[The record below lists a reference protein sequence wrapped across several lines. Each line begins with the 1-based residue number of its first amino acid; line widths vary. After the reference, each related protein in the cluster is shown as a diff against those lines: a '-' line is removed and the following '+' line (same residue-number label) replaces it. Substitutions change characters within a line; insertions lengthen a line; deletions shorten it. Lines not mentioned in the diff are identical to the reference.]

1 MSYGQ
6 SISLEN
12 AKKVAA
18 AALAEVRKNN
28 WTMAVAVVDTN
39 GDLVYFE
46 KMDDTPLG
54 STVVCQEKARS
65 AARFKR
71 PTKAFQDMLAAG
83 GEGVR
88 VLRIQGAIPV
98 DGGLP
103 ITMGGKVVGGI
114 GLSGGT
120 SAQDA
125 SARRPA
131 STSSVSGVEWR
142 VREDP
147 PSVRRGSFSA
157 ERGAA
162 SRADAHPHSSDAA
175 APTSRARSR

>member
-1 MSYGQ
+1 MSYGP

-28 WTMAVAVVDTN
+28 WTMAVAVVDGN

-46 KMDDTPLG
+46 KMDDTAVG

-71 PTKAFQDMLAAG
+71 PTKAFQDMLT
-83 GEGVR
+83 
-88 VLRIQGAIPV
+88 QGADGLRVFRIEGAVPV

-103 ITMGGKVVGGI
+103 IMMSGKVVGGV

-120 SAQDA
+120 SAQDGQCA
-125 SARRPA
+125 KAGVDA
-131 STSSVSGVEWR
+131 VS
-142 VREDP
+142 
-147 PSVRRGSFSA
+147 
-157 ERGAA
+157 
-162 SRADAHPHSSDAA
+162 
-175 APTSRARSR
+175 

>member
-1 MSYGQ
+1 MSYGP

-12 AKKVAA
+12 AKTVAA
-18 AALAEVRKNN
+18 AAIAEVRKNN
-28 WTMAVAVVDTN
+28 WTMAVAIVDPH
-39 GDLVYFE
+39 GDLVYYE

-88 VLRIQGAIPV
+88 VLRIKGAVPV
-98 DGGLP
+98 EGGLP
-103 ITMGGKVVGGI
+103 IMMGGKVVGGI

-120 SAQDA
+120 SAQDGQCA
-125 SARRPA
+125 KAGVDA
-131 STSSVSGVEWR
+131 VS
-142 VREDP
+142 
-147 PSVRRGSFSA
+147 
-157 ERGAA
+157 
-162 SRADAHPHSSDAA
+162 
-175 APTSRARSR
+175 

>member
-1 MSYGQ
+1 MSYGP

-54 STVVCQEKARS
+54 STIVCQEKARS

-88 VLRIQGAIPV
+88 VLRIQGAVPV

-103 ITMGGKVVGGI
+103 IMVGGKVVGGL
-114 GLSGGT
+114 G
-120 SAQDA
+120 
-125 SARRPA
+125 
-131 STSSVSGVEWR
+131 VSGANS
-142 VREDP
+142 DQ
-147 PSVRRGSFSA
+147 
-157 ERGAA
+157 
-162 SRADAHPHSSDAA
+162 DAA
-175 APTSRARSR
+175 AAMAGLKTLEK